1 MNKTDILKKQLVL
14 LKLKNNNLENN
25 LKFYKSIFKTHRNS
39 CVFQLKIKKKNCKPV
54 WVDHIR
60 EDRSFIESLD
70 RDDEVEEW
78 LKPVR
83 CER

>member
-1 MNKTDILKKQLVL
+1 MSEIDILKKQLIL
-14 LKLKNNNLENN
+14 LKLKNNCLENN
-25 LKFYKSIFKTHRNS
+25 IKFYKSIFKTHRNS
-39 CVFQLKIKKKNCKPV
+39 AVFQLKIKKKNGKSV

-70 RDDEVEEW
+70 RDEEVEEW